1 MKRSLTYRGFFPDA
15 LSLTAGFSQTLLL
28 RGALAAGV
36 LAIIAG
42 IFGMHVMTGNH
53 AAHGDHA
60 AALQAERG
68 HTGHTD
74 AVDADADH
82 AAVDHPLVGH
92 TDAGHAVA
100 ASITSC
106 AGSCHRVQES
116 GTSCVPSAKA
126 SALAVFPPHENSL
139 VFPAAQGGRTG
150 RGVNHVHIPPSPTPC
165 ELSISRT

>member
-1 MKRSLTYRGFFPDA
+1 MKRSLTYRRFFPDA
-15 LSLTAGFSQTLLL
+15 LSLNAGFSQTLFL

-42 IFGMHVMTGNH
+42 IFGMHVMTGSH
-53 AAHGDHA
+53 AAHGNHA
-60 AALQAERG
+60 AAVQVGGG
-68 HTGHTD
+68 HAN
-74 AVDADADH
+74 AVDADANH
-82 AAVDHPLVGH
+82 AAMGHPVV
-92 TDAGHAVA
+92 GHAVA
-100 ASITSC
+100 VHTEAAGFTSC